1 MMRILG
7 AIELRCSGIGS
18 NSPTACSATNIW
30 TTHGQT
36 ALDKFAEY
44 LPLIIAIILPWAA
57 AMWAAR
63 KILKISRLRGA

>member
-1 MMRILG
+1 MSNVLG
-7 AIELRCSGIGS
+7 AIELKCGG
-18 NSPTACSATNIW
+18 TACDATSIW
-30 TTHGQT
+30 TTYGQT